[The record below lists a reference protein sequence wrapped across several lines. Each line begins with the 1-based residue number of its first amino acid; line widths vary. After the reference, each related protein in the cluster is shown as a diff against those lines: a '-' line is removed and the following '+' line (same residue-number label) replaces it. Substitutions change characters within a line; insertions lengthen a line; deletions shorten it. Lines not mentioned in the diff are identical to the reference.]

1 MINESALRSP
11 HLGRANI
18 IMLVAG
24 SFLAT
29 IGRGATLPFLPLF
42 LHNQL
47 GMSIIDTGTVLTL
60 SMVAG
65 ILLSIPSGK
74 LANYFSHKK
83 LLTLSLLVFALAFII
98 LGSVYSVV
106 VFVISFTLINCAYA
120 LYSTIIKCF
129 ISDNFHEGEKTKLFS
144 LNYTFINIGWMAGP
158 AIGAALSRSGTF
170 IPFAL
175 SALTGLLA
183 MALTARLKV
192 RATASDQHS
201 RAGNSHPGDK
211 KRFMLLLVFTAAIFL
226 GSFVFDRFASCI
238 SQILM
243 VDSDAGIISRIISLL
258 ITTNAL
264 TVVLFQYA
272 IGRWLERVTDRQG
285 FLLGTLGLI
294 VGLFLF
300 SQAER
305 SLPLWIVGM
314 FIFSFGEII
323 FMPLQYRVIDRIAP
337 AQERAFYFSFQNL
350 GSLGGAINPVITGV
364 LLTLLPRGDVFAV
377 LIAASLVCCV
387 VFQLGLLLVRRQS
400 GPG

>member
-1 MINESALRSP
+1 
-11 HLGRANI
+11 
-18 IMLVAG
+18 MLVAG

-211 KRFMLLLVFTAAIFL
+211 KRFMLLVFTAAIFL

-243 VDSDAGIISRIISLL
+243 VDSDAVIISRIISLL

-272 IGRWLERVTDRQG
+272 IGRWLERVTDRLG

-305 SLPLWIVGM
+305 DLPLWIVGM

>member
-211 KRFMLLLVFTAAIFL
+211 KRFMLLVFTAAIFL

-243 VDSDAGIISRIISLL
+243 VDSDAVIISRIISLL

-272 IGRWLERVTDRQG
+272 IGRWLERVTDRLG

-305 SLPLWIVGM
+305 DLPLWIVGM